1 MKIDESQGERMVSNR
16 PREEHPSEKRIW
28 SGWVRQKRVCWQE
41 HFHWS
46 DKDETALETRLARE
60 EVETLCIGNCF
71 TCLDVAL
78 KGSREMG
85 GTWGE
90 KGLFFLINER
100 Y

>member
-1 MKIDESQGERMVSNR
+1 MKWLGKTKTCLLTRTLSL
-16 PREEHPSEKRIW
+16 
-28 SGWVRQKRVCWQE
+28 
-41 HFHWS
+41 S

-85 GTWGE
+85 GT
-90 KGLFFLINER
+90 
-100 Y
+100 